1 VIFLEKTSFYYYW
14 GFQGMFYIILLAIIQ
29 GITEFLPVSSSAHL
43 VIFHKIF
50 GNLENYLLLDIGL
63 HLGSLFAILLYYK
76 ETLFNSISN
85 ITKDKM
91 SSKNLINKVF
101 IAFMGFIPIAAL
113 VFFTVINIKTAR
125 DIRSS
130 YMLLIFNSIVF
141 ALILYKHDVKRENR
155 DINEL
160 SLKELFSIG
169 LYQSLSVFP
178 GVSRSGISIT
188 RARMLGLSRDK
199 SVEFSMLL
207 AIPTIIAAGGV
218 STIRIIMLNDFA
230 MTTYFLTAIITSF
243 IFSYISLSLFVK
255 YIKKHSFKPFI
266 VYRIAISIILA
277 MMVLSD
283 KI

>member
-1 VIFLEKTSFYYYW
+1 
-14 GFQGMFYIILLAIIQ
+14 MFYIILLAIIQ

-230 MTTYFLTAIITSF
+230 MTIYFLTAIITSF